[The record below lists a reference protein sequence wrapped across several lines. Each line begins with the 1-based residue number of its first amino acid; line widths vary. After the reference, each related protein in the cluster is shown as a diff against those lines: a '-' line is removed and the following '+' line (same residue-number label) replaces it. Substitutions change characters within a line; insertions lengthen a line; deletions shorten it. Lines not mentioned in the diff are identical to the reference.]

1 MVKSEKDTASVRV
14 TFGGRANKMKRK
26 LWMAAVLMALSI
38 LLITIFQGYWL
49 NKTYKD
55 EKRNL
60 SLKLRFILINSMQ
73 DLHRDN
79 INLDSMLNLRRKS
92 VGDSMLK
99 IGKEKRFTSVK
110 RDKKLVT
117 IQISTD
123 TERLPKPPIR
133 HRRPPN
139 FEESTSD
146 TISVKFSMAG
156 DTIPLRL
163 LESSIADSLRREA
176 ISLNYEMKRLPPD
189 TSTNEFG
196 NGEDR
201 KSNGGLAHYVSR
213 KGWEL
218 LVPNPSKYLLKRIV
232 WPIAFSIFMILLT
245 GFSFVFLYRNL
256 RNQQRLTELKNDFIN
271 NITHELKTP
280 IATVGVAIEAL
291 KNFNAIHNPERTKE
305 YLDISGLE
313 LKRLSIL
320 VDKVLKQSMF
330 EKKDMELEKEPVDIK
345 RLVEET
351 LRSMQLQFEKVGAEV
366 NFDSK
371 GENFSMMADRLHI
384 TSVVY
389 NLLDNALKYSAENPT
404 INISMTD
411 LGKNLSLSVADNGIG
426 IPTSYTNKVFDKFF
440 RVPHGNVHNIKGY
453 GLGLSYVAQVIKGHG
468 GTIKVESTEGKGSVF
483 IINLPK
489 NA

>member
-1 MVKSEKDTASVRV
+1 MVKNGKNTSLVRI

-26 LWMAAVLMALSI
+26 LLVAAILMGLSI

-60 SLKLRFILINSMQ
+60 SFKLRFILINSMQ
-73 DLHRDN
+73 DLHREN
-79 INLDSMLNLRRKS
+79 VNLDSMLNMRRKS
-92 VGDSMLK
+92 LGDSILK
-99 IGKEKRFTSVK
+99 NGKRRMVTQV
-110 RDKKLVT
+110 RQDKKIVT
-117 IQISTD
+117 IEVSTD
-123 TERLPKPPIR
+123 TTTIPKQPVR
-133 HRRPPN
+133 RRRPPN
-139 FEESTSD
+139 FEENNSD

-156 DTIPLRL
+156 DTIPLNT
-163 LESSIADSLRREA
+163 LEASLADSLKREG
-176 ISLNYEMKRLPPD
+176 ISINYQMKRLPPD
-189 TSTNEFG
+189 TSNNEFG

-201 KSNGGLAHYVSR
+201 ITNGGLAHYVSR

-218 LVPNPSKYLLKRIV
+218 LVPNPSKYLLKKIS
-232 WPIAFSIFMILLT
+232 WPIVFSVFMILLT

-291 KNFNAIHNPERTKE
+291 KNFNAIQNPERTKE
-305 YLDISGLE
+305 YLDISGIE

-330 EKKDMELEKEPVDIK
+330 EKKDMELEKEPVDLK
-345 RLVEET
+345 QLVEET
-351 LRSMQLQFEKVGAEV
+351 LRSMHLQFEQVQMKLSFET
-366 NFDSK
+366 K
-371 GENFSMMADRLHI
+371 GESFSIMADRLHI

-389 NLLDNALKYSAENPT
+389 NLLDNALKYSAENPEITVLLSDMGNT
-404 INISMTD
+404 II
-411 LGKNLSLSVADNGIG
+411 LSVADNGIG
-426 IPTSYTNKVFDKFF
+426 IPAGYTNKVFDKFF

-468 GTIKVESTEGKGSVF
+468 GNIKVESTEGKGSTF
-483 IINLPK
+483 TISLPK
-489 NA
+489 S